1 MYNKID
7 VAIINKLKSISGDDS
22 VITDSDDL
30 KIYSKDYTE
39 NLSFCPE
46 VIIKPHNTKEVSE
59 IIKLA
64 NELNIPVVP
73 RGGGTGLSGGAL
85 AIYGGICL
93 SMELF
98 KKIIE
103 THRDIGHI
111 RIPNNSITT
120 IQIIFDAT

>member
-7 VAIINKLKSISGDDS
+7 EAIINKLKSSSGDDS

-30 KIYSKDYTE
+30 NIYSKDYTE

-73 RGGGTGLSGGAL
+73 RGGGTGLSGGSL
-85 AIYGGICL
+85 AYWFTGTLVEWQNG
-93 SMELF
+93 
-98 KKIIE
+98 
-103 THRDIGHI
+103 
-111 RIPNNSITT
+111 
-120 IQIIFDAT
+120 